1 MLKIGIIGGSGL
13 GNPETFQSAQEEHA
27 LLEMR
32 DIEVDTQYGPPSS
45 HLRLLR
51 FPDREVY
58 LLARHGR
65 AHTIP
70 PTQVNYRANTMAL
83 KDQGCQCIL
92 ATSAV
97 GSLRRRIERG
107 HLVILDQFIDFTKHR
122 ISTFHEHFAPHT
134 PAHTPMADP
143 FHEGLRQRFLEGCKD
158 LGFQHHERGTV
169 VTIEGPRF
177 STRAESHMFRTLG
190 ADVIN
195 MSIAP
200 ECALANEAGLPYA
213 AVAMSTDYDCWKE
226 DEAPVTWQEILKIFA
241 ENAQKVTSLL
251 LHVIQGLTPEALAAP
266 AGQGT

>member
-1 MLKIGIIGGSGL
+1 MLKIGVIGGSGL
-13 GNPETFQSAQEEHA
+13 DNADVLQESSAAHVLQD
-27 LLEMR
+27 MR
-32 DIEVDTQYGPPSS
+32 DIEISTPYGAPSS
-45 HLRLLR
+45 SLRVLHL
-51 FPDREVY
+51 FDKEVY

-65 AHTIP
+65 DHTIP
-70 PTQVNYRANTMAL
+70 PSQVNFRANVQAL
-83 KDQGCQCIL
+83 KDRGCACIL
-92 ATSAV
+92 ATTAV

-107 HLVILDQFIDFTKHR
+107 HLVILDQFIDFTRHR
-122 ISTFHEHFAPHT
+122 INTFHEHFAPHT

-143 FHEGLRQRFLEGCKD
+143 FHKGLRGRLLEGCKD
-158 LGFQHHERGTV
+158 LGFPHHERGTV

-226 DEAPVTWQEILKIFA
+226 DELPVTWQQILKIFA

-251 LHVIQGLTPEALAAP
+251 LHVIRGLRSDVVAP
-266 AGQGT
+266 AEPQGT